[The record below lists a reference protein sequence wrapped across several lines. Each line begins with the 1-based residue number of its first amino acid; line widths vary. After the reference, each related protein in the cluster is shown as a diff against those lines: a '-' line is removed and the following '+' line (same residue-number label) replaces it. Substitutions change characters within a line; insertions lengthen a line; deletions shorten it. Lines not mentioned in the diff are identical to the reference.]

1 MRKLTPEDIEIVN
14 FIVKK
19 EARKE
24 AIEILEKCPIR
35 NYNEFMNYHN
45 MDKDN
50 VCCLVLDFTKD
61 ELVKCNEMKQNK
73 KDFFGNV
80 F

>member
-1 MRKLTPEDIEIVN
+1 MRTLTSEDIEIIN
-14 FIVKK
+14 FIIKK

-24 AIEILEKCPIR
+24 AIEILEKCSIR
-35 NYNEFMNYHN
+35 KYNEFMNYHN
-45 MDKDN
+45 KNKDN
-50 VCCLVLDFTKD
+50 ICCLVLDSAKD

-73 KDFFGNV
+73 KDFFGNI